1 MASLLSQSQ
10 ILKESKGNSSE
21 IGDIFAFDQLLLNIV
36 QFTDSELR
44 RPTQGTCS
52 HSIRVSRQDL
62 RWYARCDRNEL
73 IP

>member
-10 ILKESKGNSSE
+10 FLKESKGNGSE

-36 QFTDSELR
+36 QYKETELR

-52 HSIRVSRQDL
+52 QSIKVSRQDV
-62 RWYARCDRNEL
+62 RW
-73 IP
+73 